1 MATTAMGMEETVTD
15 RERDD
20 IDLAT
25 AAEQSSE
32 VEEAQEGNVYDRDE
46 DSVEPA
52 EQVAMNLDDQGDP
65 DVESDLQAQ
74 IDANLE
80 ANDPEADA
88 LVDDALDIDSAD
100 EADASVAATDDE
112 ADIEAEEEAQDDDD
126 VTPYVGPEPTG
137 GEDEP
142 VSAEDAQVAA
152 DVAEMQDAAT
162 QEVDQDRIDA
172 DVDITL
178 DTTVRGGEFP
188 DFASNG
194 ATDDLDDDDTQGEGV
209 PDAETDADAASGPSD
224 VNVTPDEASVE
235 PASADA
241 LDAEAD
247 DDADTADEAVQGA
260 SAEAAGIPTE
270 TEQPLG
276 TTSGARSEGEIGD
289 EALSGEAFDDATAA
303 VEEAEETEIDPYEAF
318 RSELRAKP
326 GKWYVIHS
334 YAGFEKRV
342 KSNIEN
348 RKVSMAME
356 DYVFQVEVPME
367 DVVEIKNGQRK
378 LVNRV
383 RIPGYVLVRMD
394 LNEDSWSV
402 VRHTPGVTG
411 FVGNS
416 HNPTPLR
423 FEEAFSMLKSL
434 VQIVEAPVKAGAKGA
449 KTTARSIPQ
458 EVDFEVGETI
468 TIKEGSFAGLPGSIS
483 DIRPESGKLTVLV
496 SLFERETPVE
506 LSFDQVTK
514 L

>member
-1 MATTAMGMEETVTD
+1 MSDT
-15 RERDD
+15 ERD

-32 VEEAQEGNVYDRDE
+32 VEEAQEGTATADAESSVDAAEHVAVHVEGDGDRDI
-46 DSVEPA
+46 
-52 EQVAMNLDDQGDP
+52 
-65 DVESDLQAQ
+65 ESDLGAAL
-74 IDANLE
+74 DALTE
-80 ANDPEADA
+80 ASDPEADE
-88 LVDDALDIDSAD
+88 VVNDALDVDSIE

-112 ADIEAEEEAQDDDD
+112 AEVVAD
-126 VTPYVGPEPTG
+126 
-137 GEDEP
+137 
-142 VSAEDAQVAA
+142 EDA
-152 DVAEMQDAAT
+152 
-162 QEVDQDRIDA
+162 
-172 DVDITL
+172 
-178 DTTVRGGEFP
+178 
-188 DFASNG
+188 
-194 ATDDLDDDDTQGEGV
+194 
-209 PDAETDADAASGPSD
+209 
-224 VNVTPDEASVE
+224 E
-235 PASADA
+235 P
-241 LDAEAD
+241 E
-247 DDADTADEAVQGA
+247 
-260 SAEAAGIPTE
+260 
-270 TEQPLG
+270 
-276 TTSGARSEGEIGD
+276 
-289 EALSGEAFDDATAA
+289 
-303 VEEAEETEIDPYEAF
+303 EIDPYEAF
-318 RSELRAKP
+318 RAELKLAP
-326 GKWYVIHS
+326 GKWFVIHS

-342 KSNIEN
+342 KQNIEN

-356 DYVFQVEVPME
+356 DYVYQVEVPME

-378 LVNRV
+378 LVTRV
-383 RIPGYVLVRMD
+383 RIPSYVLVRMD

-434 VQIVEAPVKAGAKGA
+434 VQIVEAPAKAGAKGG

-483 DIRPESGKLTVLV
+483 EIKPESGKLTVLV